1 MARKLIA
8 TSILTACLATTCLSY
23 NGAAASDPELYFY
36 PAKKWVV
43 TKVEGEAQDSVCR
56 VSNEF
61 NNGFRMEFT
70 GTRAG
75 FKEVGVDFRSKT
87 FEKGKKYEVVYQV
100 PGVERKIIPGRATKT
115 NMLVSDLRGKAD
127 FAEALKTASVLDFQI
142 VNNEF
147 RMYLT
152 GFSKAMEEY
161 NNCLFPPPPAMAS
174 IDQVE
179 NPPELIEQ
187 RQAAIEA
194 QEKAEAALN
203 AKDSMDAPIE
213 TYAMEVPAEEAA
225 PPAQSELDEII
236 AASEPSEEQK
246 KKDMED
252 IVAKATSMADD
263 YKAGKSPSANDE
275 PAQAEKPQRYTEQL
289 AEELKRESEKY
300 KPEPKKSKSNEM
312 ELNSKAAPSEDVVSV
327 AEAPASAPA
336 EEPIKAAKAE
346 PVKESVTIPAYK
358 VNKEVA
364 RVEADFTQVG
374 KAPVEQGSGVD
385 DSSLDSIETSSGS
398 MDLRMK
404 LKELE
409 QEVYSLRKENKML
422 DQELK
427 VSLKDSE
434 EERMSVASDNW
445 NLERATMRYNEA
457 ERQIMRLGRQLQT
470 FKQQC
475 EYEKQELKTMLFD
488 PKVTEQQQ
496 IAKLSSLEEE
506 LSRTKSELEMTR
518 RRYEER
524 IRILQ
529 DQLESA
535 GDY

>member
-1 MARKLIA
+1 
-8 TSILTACLATTCLSY
+8 
-23 NGAAASDPELYFY
+23 
-36 PAKKWVV
+36 
-43 TKVEGEAQDSVCR
+43 
-56 VSNEF
+56 
-61 NNGFRMEFT
+61 
-70 GTRAG
+70 
-75 FKEVGVDFRSKT
+75 
-87 FEKGKKYEVVYQV
+87 
-100 PGVERKIIPGRATKT
+100 
-115 NMLVSDLRGKAD
+115 
-127 FAEALKTASVLDFQI
+127 
-142 VNNEF
+142 
-147 RMYLT
+147 
-152 GFSKAMEEY
+152 
-161 NNCLFPPPPAMAS
+161 
-174 IDQVE
+174 
-179 NPPELIEQ
+179 
-187 RQAAIEA
+187 
-194 QEKAEAALN
+194 
-203 AKDSMDAPIE
+203 MDAPIE

-300 KPEPKKSKSNEM
+300 KPEPKKSKSDEM

>member
-43 TKVEGEAQDSVCR
+43 SKVEGEDQDSVCR
-56 VSNEF
+56 VSNQF
-61 NNGFRMEFT
+61 NNGFKMEFT

-75 FKEVGVDFRSKT
+75 FKDVGVDFRSNT
-87 FEKGKKYEVVYQV
+87 FETGKKYEVVYQV
-100 PGVERKIIPGRATKT
+100 PGVERKIIPGRASSSS
-115 NMLVSDLRGKAD
+115 MLVSDLRGKTD
-127 FAEALKTASVLDFQI
+127 FSEALKTASVLDFQI

-161 NNCLFPPPPAMAS
+161 NNCLFPPSPAMAS
-174 IDQVE
+174 MDQVE
-179 NPPELIEQ
+179 NPPELMEQ
-187 RQAAIEA
+187 KQAAIEA
-194 QEKAEAALN
+194 QLQAEAALN
-203 AKDSMDAPIE
+203 AKDAVDAPVE
-213 TYAMEVPAEEAA
+213 TYAMETQAENVT
-225 PPAQSELDEII
+225 PPAQAELDEII
-236 AASEPSEEQK
+236 AASDPSEEQK

-263 YKAGKSPSANDE
+263 YEAGLSSDAKDE
-275 PAQAEKPQRYTEQL
+275 ASEKPQRYTEQL

-300 KPEPKKSKSNEM
+300 KPEPKKSKSEEM
-312 ELNSKAAPSEDVVSV
+312 ELNSNAAQPAEDHVL
-327 AEAPASAPA
+327 AEAPSVI
-336 EEPIKAAKAE
+336 EEE
-346 PVKESVTIPAYK
+346 PVKESVTIPAYT

-364 RVEADFTQVG
+364 KVEADFTQAGHSAPVP
-374 KAPVEQGSGVD
+374 APVEHNSDAD
-385 DSSLDSIETSSGS
+385 DSAFDKIETSSGS
-398 MDLRMK
+398 VDLRMK
-404 LKELE
+404 IKELE
-409 QEVYSLRKENKML
+409 QEVYSLRKENKVL

-434 EERMSVASDNW
+434 DERMSVASDNW

-475 EYEKQELKTMLFD
+475 DYEKQELKAMLFD
-488 PKVTEQQQ
+488 PQVTEQQQ
-496 IAKLSSLEEE
+496 IAKLTSLEAE
-506 LSRTKSELEMTR
+506 LSRTKSELESTR

-529 DQLESA
+529 DQLESN
-535 GDY
+535 GDF